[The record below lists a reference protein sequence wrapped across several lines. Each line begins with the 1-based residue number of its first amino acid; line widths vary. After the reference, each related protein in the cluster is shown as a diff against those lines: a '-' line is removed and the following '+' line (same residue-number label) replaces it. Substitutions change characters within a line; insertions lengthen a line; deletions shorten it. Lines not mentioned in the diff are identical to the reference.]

1 MRTLLGAVSAAA
13 ILLGL
18 AAPWQ
23 ASSAQAASP
32 QLLLRHPSLSAGEIA
47 FDYAGEIWAAPRD
60 GGAARL
66 VVAGQGRNS
75 GPIFSPDGAW
85 IAYTGTYDGNTDVY
99 VVPTAGGEPKR
110 LTWHPGSDQ
119 ALGWTPDGKGVL
131 FESTRA
137 SHRDLAQ
144 LYVVPVDGGA
154 PKELP
159 LPSGDLAS
167 FSPDGSHLAYQPF
180 FQWEPAWKHYRGGQ
194 TSRIWIA
201 DLADSHVE
209 KVPRDN
215 SNDKNPM
222 WVGDKVY
229 FLSDRDGPVTLFSY
243 DVKTKA
249 VAKLVDNARG
259 FDMASASAGPG
270 GIAIDHFG
278 RLEIYDY
285 ASGKTRPVP
294 VTVSAEL
301 PQVRARFVP
310 LKPDQVQ
317 HAAITASGKRVVIEA
332 HGEILSVPA
341 EKGDIRNLTQS
352 PGVADRD
359 PAASPDGK
367 SVAWFSD
374 ESGDYALHIG
384 PADGIGPVRKISLG
398 EAPSFFYSPRW
409 SPDSKKI
416 VYSDRR
422 RNLWVLDVAA
432 GKPARI
438 DTDLLDGGPDDF
450 SPAWSPDSRWLVYTR
465 QASNYLHAAWI
476 WSAETGKSVQVTD
489 ARSDVTS
496 PRFDRSGDYLFF
508 VASTS
513 EGLAT
518 GGGMMSGMGRPVDA
532 SVYAMIL
539 RKDLASPVTPESDEE
554 GAALDAGKPN
564 PDAALAGGKGD
575 DDKGKA
581 SGEEKASAKGEAKGK
596 GGKGPDVA
604 KVRIDFDGLDQR
616 IVALPIPHANLKG
629 LETGDKGIVF
639 TRVAPT
645 ALSDADYQESEGG
658 PPEDVFRFDLK
669 ARKNEAFAHGV
680 ASGSFSVSADG
691 AKVLFARKDDWFL
704 TGADKAPQGQDG
716 ALQLAS
722 MSVWVDPR
730 AEWRQMYHE
739 AWRIERDFLYDPKA
753 QGLDLAKAEKL
764 YAPFLDGLGGRG
776 DLNALFEEMTGQI
789 GIGHMFIR
797 GGMFPEQARVSVG
810 LLGADVEAVDGRW
823 RIQRILKGENW
834 DPQLVSPLTQPGVN
848 VAEGEYILAVN
859 GRGLR
864 ADAEIYRAFEGLAGK
879 QTVLTVGPKSDGT
892 GSRRVTVVPVPSE
905 AGLRLVTW
913 MEDNRRK
920 LDQLSGGK
928 LAYVY
933 LPDTETGG
941 FVNFNRYYFS
951 QADKQGAVIDERFNH
966 GGNIADFIIEQM
978 ERKPQM
984 VAQSRYG
991 RSIVMPAPALFG
1003 PKVMIINQM
1012 SGSGGDAMPWMFKNN
1027 HVGPLVGVRTW
1038 GGLVGI
1044 GGYPPLVDGGSITAP
1059 HEALYGLTGQWEVE
1073 NIGIGPDIEVED
1085 DPALVRQGHDPQLER
1100 AVQTALDALAAN
1112 PQPTYRHPDAVDR
1125 HPVLPDPVDRP

>member
-1 MRTLLGAVSAAA
+1 MRGLLGAVSAAA

-18 AAPWQ
+18 AAP
-23 ASSAQAASP
+23 SQAASAP
-32 QLLLRHPSLSAGEIA
+32 LLLRHPSLSAGEIA
-47 FDYAGEIWAAPRD
+47 FDYAGEIWAVSRD

-66 VVAGQGRNS
+66 VAAGQGRNS
-75 GPIFSPDGAW
+75 GPIFSPDGRW

-110 LTWHPGSDQ
+110 LTWHPGADE

-144 LYVVPVDGGA
+144 LYVVPLDGGA
-154 PKELP
+154 PQELP
-159 LPSGDLAS
+159 LPSGDMAS
-167 FSPDGSHLAYQPF
+167 FSPDGGHLAYMPF

-201 DLADSHVE
+201 DLSDSHVE

-243 DVKTKA
+243 DLKTKG
-249 VAKLVDNARG
+249 VAKLVDNAGG
-259 FDMASASAGPG
+259 FDMASAGAGPG
-270 GIAIDHFG
+270 GIVLDHFG

-285 ASGKTRPVP
+285 ATGKTRAVP
-294 VTVSAEL
+294 VSISAEL
-301 PQVRARFVP
+301 PQVRARFTA
-310 LKPDQVQ
+310 LKPDQVR
-317 HAAITASGKRVVIEA
+317 HAAITASGKRVLIEA

-374 ESGDYALHIG
+374 ESGEYALHIG
-384 PADGIGPVRKISLG
+384 PADGVGPVRKISLG
-398 EAPSFFYSPRW
+398 QPPSFFYAPRW
-409 SPDSKKI
+409 SPDSRKI

-422 RNLWVLDVAA
+422 LKLWVMDVAT
-432 GKPARI
+432 GKPTFV
-438 DTDLLDGGPDDF
+438 DTDPFDGGPEDF
-450 SPAWSPDSRWLVYTR
+450 DPAWSPDSRWLVYTR
-465 QASNYLHAAWI
+465 QAPNHLHAAWI
-476 WSAETGKSVQVTD
+476 WSAETGKTVQVTD
-489 ARSDVTS
+489 ARSDVIT

-508 VASTS
+508 AASTS
-513 EGLAT
+513 EGLAS
-518 GGGMMSGMGRPVDA
+518 GGGLMSSLGRPVDA
-532 SVYAMIL
+532 SVYAMVL
-539 RKDLASPVTPESDEE
+539 RKDQASPVAPESDEE
-554 GAALDAGKPN
+554 SAADDKDKPGR
-564 PDAALAGGKGD
+564 DAALSGKD
-575 DDKGKA
+575 DDKAKDA
-581 SGEEKASAKGEAKGK
+581 AEDKPAAKGEGKGK
-596 GGKGPDVA
+596 GPKGADA
-604 KVRIDFDGLDQR
+604 SKVRIDFEGLDQR
-616 IVALPIPHANLKG
+616 TVALPIPHANITG
-629 LETGDKGIVF
+629 LATGDKGIVF

-645 ALSDADYQESEGG
+645 ALSDSDLQEAESG

-669 ARKNEAFAHGV
+669 TRKNEAFAHGV
-680 ASGSFSVSADG
+680 AAGSFSVSADRT
-691 AKVLFARKDDWFL
+691 KVLFARKEDWFL
-704 TGADKAPQGQDG
+704 TGADKAPQGEDG
-716 ALQLAS
+716 ALKLSS

-739 AWRIERDFLYDPKA
+739 VWRIERDFLYDPKA
-753 QGLDLAKAEKL
+753 QGLDLAKAEKI
-764 YAPFLDGLGGRG
+764 YAPYLDGLGGRG

-797 GGMFPEQARVSVG
+797 GGMFPDQEKTSVG
-810 LLGADVEAVDGRW
+810 LLGADFEAVDGRW
-823 RIQRILKGENW
+823 RIKRILKGENW
-834 DPQLVSPLTQPGVN
+834 NPQLVSPLTQPGVN
-848 VAEGEYILAVN
+848 VGEGEFLLAVN
-859 GRGLR
+859 GRDVR
-864 ADAEIYRAFEGLAGK
+864 ADSEIYRAFEGLAGK
-879 QTVLTVGPKSDGT
+879 QTVLTVGPKADGT
-892 GSRRVTVVPVPSE
+892 GSRKVTVVPIGNE
-905 AGLRLVTW
+905 GALRLVTW

-920 LDQLSGGK
+920 VDQLSGGK

-933 LPDTETGG
+933 LPDTATGG

-966 GGNIADFIIEQM
+966 GGFIADFIIEQM
-978 ERKPQM
+978 KRTPQM
-984 VAQSRYG
+984 VGQSRYG
-991 RSIVMPAPALFG
+991 AASVFPAPAIFG

-1027 HVGPLVGVRTW
+1027 NVGPLVGVRTW

-1044 GGYPPLVDGGSITAP
+1044 GGYPPLVDGGSVTAP
-1059 HEALYGLTGQWEVE
+1059 HWALYGLDGHWDVE
-1073 NIGIGPDIEVED
+1073 NIGIGPDVEVEE

-1112 PQPTYRHPDAVDR
+1112 PAPVYRHPDAVDR
-1125 HPVLPDPVDRP
+1125 HPVLPDPAARP